1 MQTATY
7 TSSPKIIAVV
17 NSSEMLLHT
26 LNKCNIPGHQAINFK
41 NGYELYSKWKAEQ
54 FEVSVVISCNE
65 IMSSS
70 GISLLQNLK
79 EKQFPDVPFV
89 ICTSSVTPNLRKLS
103 LRVGIAEIFTNA
115 PSQNELE
122 IRLCFLIENWQF
134 LKQATKANELKL
146 YRTPLLKR
154 LFDVVFAGSV
164 LILLSPLFLLIFIL
178 LKLESKGPVFY
189 YALRVG
195 TGYKLFKFYKFRSM
209 YVNAD
214 QKLKDLKHLNQYN
227 SNDVKKETA
236 SQSATTSNV
245 TLCSECATAGTG
257 CKSLI
262 YADKIEWCERQYIS
276 HKKAAG
282 GSAFI
287 KIKNDPRITKV
298 GNFIR
303 NMSIDELPQLWNV
316 VIGDMSIVGNRPLPL
331 YEAEQLTTDEYVLR
345 FLAPAGIT
353 GLWQVEK
360 RGKGEMSEKE
370 RLMLDNVY
378 AKDYSFLKDMKLIFK
393 TVPALFQKENV

>member
-7 TSSPKIIAVV
+7 TTSLKIIAVV
-17 NSSEMLLHT
+17 SSNELLLHT
-26 LNKCNIPGHQAINFK
+26 LNECHIPGHQAVIFK
-41 NGYELYSKWKAEQ
+41 NGYELFSKWKAEQ
-54 FEVSVVISCNE
+54 FAVSVVISCNE
-65 IMSSS
+65 IMSLH
-70 GISLLQNLK
+70 GISLLQSLQT
-79 EKQFPDVPFV
+79 KQFPDVPFLL
-89 ICTSSVTPNLRKLS
+89 CTSGVTPGLRKLS
-103 LRVGIAEIFTNA
+103 LRAGVAEIFSPT
-115 PSQNELE
+115 PLKQDLEL
-122 IRLCFLIENWQF
+122 RLCFLIDNWQF
-134 LKQATKANELKL
+134 LKQETKAAQLKP
-146 YRTPLLKR
+146 YRTPFLKR
-154 LFDVVFAGSV
+154 LFDVVFAGTALV
-164 LILLSPLFLLIFIL
+164 LLSPLFLIVAIL

-209 YVNAD
+209 YVNSD

-227 SNDVKKETA
+227 NEVKKEEA
-236 SQSATTSNV
+236 VQAEAVNKI
-245 TLCSECATAGTG
+245 TLCSQCAAAGTE
-257 CKSLI
+257 CQSLI
-262 YADKIEWCERQYIS
+262 YADKMQWCERQYIK
-276 HKKAAG
+276 HKKATS

-303 NMSIDELPQLWNV
+303 NLSIDELPQLWNV

-360 RGKGEMSEKE
+360 RGKGEMSEQE

-378 AKDYSFLKDMKLIFK
+378 AKDHSFLKDMKLIFK

>member
-7 TSSPKIIAVV
+7 TTSPKIIAIV
-17 NSSEMLLHT
+17 SSNEVLLHT
-26 LNKCNIPGHQAINFK
+26 LNECDIPGHQAMIFK
-41 NGYELYSKWKAEQ
+41 NGYELFSKWKAEQ
-54 FEVSVVISCNE
+54 FSVSVVISCNE
-65 IMSSS
+65 IMSLS
-70 GISLLQNLK
+70 GISLLQSL
-79 EKQFPDVPFV
+79 EAKQFPDVPFV
-89 ICTSSVTPNLRKLS
+89 ICSSGVTPGLRKLS
-103 LRVGIAEIFTNA
+103 LRAGVAEIFSLA
-115 PSQNELE
+115 PSKQDLEL
-122 IRLCFLIENWQF
+122 RLCFLIDNWQF
-134 LKQATKANELKL
+134 LKQETKSAQLKP
-146 YRTPLLKR
+146 YRTPALKR
-154 LFDVVFAGSV
+154 LFDVVFAGTALV
-164 LILLSPLFLLIFIL
+164 LLSPFFLIIAVL

-227 SNDVKKETA
+227 NEVKKEEVVTA
-236 SQSATTSNV
+236 ETVNHI
-245 TLCSECATAGTG
+245 TLCSECAAAGTE
-257 CKSLI
+257 CQSLI
-262 YADKIEWCERQYIS
+262 YADKMQWCERQYIK
-276 HKKAAG
+276 HKKATS

-303 NMSIDELPQLWNV
+303 NLSIDELPQLWNV

-360 RGKGEMSEKE
+360 RGKGEMSEQE

-378 AKDYSFLKDMKLIFK
+378 AKDHSFLKDMKLIFK

>member
-1 MQTATY
+1 
-7 TSSPKIIAVV
+7 
-17 NSSEMLLHT
+17 
-26 LNKCNIPGHQAINFK
+26 
-41 NGYELYSKWKAEQ
+41 
-54 FEVSVVISCNE
+54 
-65 IMSSS
+65 MSSS
-70 GISLLQNLK
+70 GISLVQNLK
-79 EKQFPDVPFV
+79 EKQFPEVPFI
-89 ICTSSVTPNLRKLS
+89 ICTSGVTPSLRKLS
-103 LRVGIAEIFTNA
+103 LRAGVAEIFSPA
-115 PSQNELE
+115 PSKEGLE
-122 IRLCFLIENWQF
+122 IRLCFLIDNWQF
-134 LKQATKANELKL
+134 LKQETKAAELKL
-146 YRTPLLKR
+146 YHTPLLKR
-154 LFDVVFAGSV
+154 LFDVVFAGTA
-164 LILLSPLFLLIFIL
+164 LLLLSPFFLIVALL

-209 YVNAD
+209 YINAD

-227 SNDVKKETA
+227 NKDVKGEEAVATETI
-236 SQSATTSNV
+236 TKV
-245 TLCSECATAGTG
+245 KLCNECAAAGTG
-257 CKSLI
+257 CQSLI
-262 YADKIEWCERQYIS
+262 YADKVEWCERQYIS
-276 HKKAAG
+276 HKKANS

-303 NMSIDELPQLWNV
+303 NLSIDELPQLWNV

-360 RGKGEMSEKE
+360 RGKGEMSEQE

-378 AKDYSFLKDMKLIFK
+378 AKDHSFLKDMKLIFK

>member
-7 TSSPKIIAVV
+7 TTSPKIIAVI
-17 NSSEMLLHT
+17 SSNELLLHT
-26 LNKCNIPGHQAINFK
+26 LNECHIPGHQAMIFK
-41 NGYELYSKWKAEQ
+41 NGYELFSKWKAEQ
-54 FEVSVVISCNE
+54 LPVSVVISCNE
-65 IMSSS
+65 IMGLS
-70 GISLLQNLK
+70 GISLLQSLHT
-79 EKQFPDVPFV
+79 KQLPDVPFV
-89 ICTSSVTPNLRKLS
+89 ICSSGVTPALRKLS
-103 LRVGIAEIFTNA
+103 LRAGVAEIFSPT
-115 PSQNELE
+115 PSKQDLE
-122 IRLCFLIENWQF
+122 IRLCFLIDNWQF
-134 LKQATKANELKL
+134 LRQETKAAQVKP
-146 YRTPLLKR
+146 YRTPPMKR
-154 LFDVVFAGSV
+154 LFDVVFAGTALV
-164 LILLSPLFLLIFIL
+164 LLSPLFLLVAIL

-227 SNDVKKETA
+227 NEVKKEEA
-236 SQSATTSNV
+236 VQAEAVKNI
-245 TLCSECATAGTG
+245 TLCSQCAAAGTE
-257 CKSLI
+257 CQSLM
-262 YADKIEWCERQYIS
+262 YADKTQWCERQYIK
-276 HKKAAG
+276 HKKATS

-303 NMSIDELPQLWNV
+303 NLSIDELPQLWNV

-360 RGKGEMSEKE
+360 RGKGEMSEQE

-378 AKDYSFLKDMKLIFK
+378 AKDHSFLKDMKLIFK

>member
-7 TSSPKIIAVV
+7 TTSPKIIAVV
-17 NSSEMLLHT
+17 SSNEGLLHT
-26 LNKCNIPGHQAINFK
+26 LNECDIPGHRAMIFK
-41 NGYELYSKWKAEQ
+41 NGYELFSKWKAEQ
-54 FEVSVVISCNE
+54 FSVSVVISCNE
-65 IMSSS
+65 IMSLS
-70 GISLLQNLK
+70 GISLLQSL
-79 EKQFPDVPFV
+79 EAKQFPDVPFV
-89 ICTSSVTPNLRKLS
+89 ICSSGVTPGLRKLS
-103 LRVGIAEIFTNA
+103 LRAGVAEIFSPA
-115 PSQNELE
+115 PSKQDLEL
-122 IRLCFLIENWQF
+122 RLCFLIDNWQF
-134 LKQATKANELKL
+134 LRQETKAAKLKP
-146 YRTPLLKR
+146 YRTPVLKR
-154 LFDVVFAGSV
+154 LFDVVFAGTALV
-164 LILLSPLFLLIFIL
+164 LLSPLFLIIAVL

-227 SNDVKKETA
+227 NEVKKEEVVTA
-236 SQSATTSNV
+236 EAANHI
-245 TLCSECATAGTG
+245 TLCSECAAAGTE
-257 CKSLI
+257 CQSLI
-262 YADKIEWCERQYIS
+262 YADKMQWCERQYIK
-276 HKKAAG
+276 HKKATS

-303 NMSIDELPQLWNV
+303 NLSIDELPQLWNV

-360 RGKGEMSEKE
+360 RGKGEMSEQE

-378 AKDYSFLKDMKLIFK
+378 AKDHSFLKDIKLIFK